1 MTGYRAP
8 GVAESRGEAPRLRSC
23 CPTQARPVHARI
35 YLRHVRLSHEE
46 GGGGGSNPTF
56 PIFFPR
62 FSNDP
67 SRSSTRV
74 CQMGE
79 KNCFPSTRIF
89 IIFETRFKIENI
101 REVKFIV
108 SYRLESHCLGSRRAE
123 QSRSLPLYTHV
134 SPRPIY
140 LHPFLGISLFRA
152 WPYSDPRFL
161 SFESPFLGSPFQSLS
176 LSLSLFSPRI
186 YTDHPPPPPPT
197 PSTLAPFRSLL
208 LRLSFVRRIT
218 AIENR

>member
-176 LSLSLFSPRI
+176 LSLSLLPAYIHGPSPSSSA
-186 YTDHPPPPPPT
+186 HPLYSRPVSLIVAPP
-197 PSTLAPFRSLL
+197 
-208 LRLSFVRRIT
+208 FVRT
-218 AIENR
+218 SNNSY